1 MTTTRRT
8 FIRQAAVIAASS
20 GGAASLHA
28 TAATDRGL
36 EQVPSIRHQAMSNSS
51 NEFQFPQ
58 NYGLGG
64 VGPGNGWHTNTSEQ
78 INQTLQAAWDAGVRY
93 YDTSPFYGYG
103 LSERRFGHFLFE
115 KERSEYLLSTKIGR
129 IFEADPKFEPGS
141 AGLWKGQLNFKF
153 RYDYTADGVKRSL
166 EDSLQRLGLSSIDIV
181 FVHDLSP
188 DNGDFGERWT
198 EQFDI
203 ATKGAFP
210 ALTKLREEG
219 VIKAWGLGVNRP
231 QPILK
236 ALEVA
241 DPDVMLVAIQ
251 YTLFEHEDALTNLF
265 PAMAAKN
272 VKAVIGGPL
281 NGGFAADL
289 DRWNYGPGLPQ
300 EMVDKRNRIKA
311 IADKYNISLSTV
323 ALQFAAQHPVVA
335 AVIPGASRPEQVQ
348 ENVQSFHTNVPAGLW
363 KALKE
368 ERLIHPDSPVGT

>member
-1 MTTTRRT
+1 MTTRRK
-8 FIRQAAVIAASS
+8 FIQQAAVVA
-20 GGAASLHA
+20 GAGA
-28 TAATDRGL
+28 
-36 EQVPSIRHQAMSNSS
+36 VPFQAMAETLHTPPSQVKKESNQM
-51 NEFQFPQ
+51 NHVVDGFPFPQ
-58 NYGLGG
+58 PFGLGG
-64 VGPGNGWHTNTSEQ
+64 VGAGNGWHTNTNEQ
-78 INQTLQAAWDAGVRY
+78 INQTLAAAWEAGVRY

-115 KERSEYLLSTKIGR
+115 KDRSEYILSTKIGR
-129 IFEADPKFEPGS
+129 VFEADPAFKPGS
-141 AGLWKGQLNFKF
+141 AGLWKGKLNFGF

-166 EDSLQRLGLSSIDIV
+166 EDSLQRLGLSSIDMV

-188 DNGDFGERWT
+188 DNGDMGERWT

-203 ATKGAFP
+203 AAKGAFP

-219 VIKAWGLGVNRP
+219 VIKAWGMGVNRP

-251 YTLFEHEDALTNLF
+251 YTLFEHEDALKNLL

-281 NGGFAADL
+281 NGGFAAGL

-311 IADKYNISLSTV
+311 IADRHQVSLSTV
-323 ALQFAAQHPVVA
+323 ALQFAARHPVVG
-335 AVIPGASRPEQVQ
+335 AVIPGATRPEQVQ
-348 ENVQSFHTNVPAGLW
+348 ENVQSFHTHVPPELW
-363 KALKE
+363 KSLKE
-368 ERLIHPDSPVGT
+368 EGLIHPDAPVDV